1 MIYTPLCPA
10 RPLEEEVRRAA
21 GCLLEDAHERLAN
34 GGDIDTAV
42 HESRKRL
49 KEVRSL
55 LRLLR
60 DHLVDTNGKAI
71 RKREN
76 EALRTI
82 ATGLAEAREAA
93 VAAKTF
99 KTLRKRHPDELAGE
113 VYDDL
118 ARRLDVRHAQVATAT
133 SIARVN
139 DAIVQ
144 LAEARERATTWS
156 VSRGDWR
163 AVEPGLIK
171 AYGEGRDC
179 LRSVRKAT
187 KAGKAGDV
195 DPEVWDDWR
204 KRAKDLRYALEYLRD
219 AHAQLVGGLVSV
231 TKSLTDALGDDHDL
245 AELDLL
251 LRAGRDDQLLDLDAS
266 AVAKVGE
273 LAHADREAL
282 QADALVLG
290 WLLYVEKGEAFAKR
304 LGTYWTV
311 AAATGAEG

>member
-1 MIYTPLCPA
+1 MIDTPLCPA

-21 GCLLEDAHERLAN
+21 GCLLEDAQERLAN
-34 GGDIDTAV
+34 GGDIDSAV

-60 DHLVDTNGKAI
+60 NHVVDADGKAI

-82 ATGLAEAREAA
+82 ATNLTEAREAA

-99 KTLRKRHPDELAGE
+99 KALVKRHPDELSGD
-113 VYDDL
+113 VFDDL

-139 DAIVQ
+139 DAIAQ
-144 LAEARERATTWS
+144 LADVRQRAASWS
-156 VSRGDWR
+156 VSRGDWK
-163 AVEPGLIK
+163 AFEPGLAK
-171 AYGEGRDC
+171 AYGDGRDC
-179 LRSVRKAT
+179 FRSLRKAT
-187 KAGKAGDV
+187 KAGKAKQV
-195 DPEVWDDWR
+195 DPEVWHDWR
-204 KRAKDLRYALEYLRD
+204 KRAKDLRYSLEFLRD
-219 AHAQLVGGLVSV
+219 AHAELVGGLVRV

-251 LRAGRDDQLLDLDAS
+251 LRAGRDDQLRDLDPA
-266 AVAKVGE
+266 AVARVGE

-290 WLLYVEKGEAFAKR
+290 WLLYVEKPDAFAKR
-304 LGTYWTV
+304 IGTYWTV
-311 AAATGAEG
+311 AAATGAD